1 MKLEETYD
9 YDTYYVQRPLS
20 DRSPKLKWNRLPE
33 NTRMETTKN
42 RRIMKKYY
50 VARVYDSGIMP
61 TIVFSTDSCEDADL
75 YAAIMKRNEDRTYIV
90 LALA

>member
-1 MKLEETYD
+1 
-9 YDTYYVQRPLS
+9 
-20 DRSPKLKWNRLPE
+20 
-33 NTRMETTKN
+33 
-42 RRIMKKYY
+42 MKKYY

-75 YAAIMKRNEDRTYIV
+75 YAAIMKRNEDKTYIV